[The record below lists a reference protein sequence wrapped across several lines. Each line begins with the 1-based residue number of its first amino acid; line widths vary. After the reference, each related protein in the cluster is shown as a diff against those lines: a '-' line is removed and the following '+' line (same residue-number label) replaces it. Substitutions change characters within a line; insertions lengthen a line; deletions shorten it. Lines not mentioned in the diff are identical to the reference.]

1 MIYINSNSTSPY
13 FNFALEEYLLTQK
26 DLDDDEIF
34 LFWRTNPTIMVGR
47 YQNTFSEINEK
58 YVRENN
64 VNVVRRN
71 SGGGT
76 IYTDMGA
83 WQFTFIEKNYKEE
96 GISFDKFTG
105 PIVEALQKQDVDAH
119 FNSRNDLLIGNRK
132 FSGNAQYRKDNAI
145 LHHGSILFNTD
156 IQAMVESINVAEDKI
171 IPIVKALQKQ
181 DVDAHFNSRN
191 DLLIGNRKFSGN
203 AQYRKD
209 NAILHHGSILFNTDI
224 QAMVESITVA
234 EDKIIAKGIK
244 SVRERVINI
253 SEVMKDNITSEN
265 FRDIMLDSLL
275 KNSTTYTLTKED
287 IKSINKIQKEKFESW
302 DWNYGKNPIF
312 NISRYKRFNGGRV
325 DFKLNVKKGIIKNCT
340 IEGDFF
346 LSGDISILEKSFVD
360 CKYVR
365 EDISKLLDTLDIE
378 NLFKWRHIHIGK
390 IICRL

>member
-156 IQAMVESINVAEDKI
+156 IQAMVESI
-171 IPIVKALQKQ
+171 
-181 DVDAHFNSRN
+181 
-191 DLLIGNRKFSGN
+191 
-203 AQYRKD
+203 
-209 NAILHHGSILFNTDI
+209 
-224 QAMVESITVA
+224 TVA

-265 FRDIMLDSLL
+265 FRDRMLDSLL

-346 LSGDISILEKSFVD
+346 LSGEISILEESFID

-378 NLFKWRHIHIGK
+378 NHFYK
-390 IICRL
+390 ITKDDLLECIID

>member
-105 PIVEALQKQDVDAH
+105 PIVE
-119 FNSRNDLLIGNRK
+119 
-132 FSGNAQYRKDNAI
+132 
-145 LHHGSILFNTD
+145 
-156 IQAMVESINVAEDKI
+156 
-171 IPIVKALQKQ
+171 ALQKQ

-346 LSGDISILEKSFVD
+346 LSGEISILEESFID

-378 NLFKWRHIHIGK
+378 NYFYK
-390 IICRL
+390 ITKDDLLECIID

>member
-1 MIYINSNSTSPY
+1 MIYINSNSTNPY

-26 DLDDDEIF
+26 DFDDDEIF

-47 YQNTFSEINEK
+47 YQNTYSEINEK
-58 YVRENN
+58 YVKENN
-64 VNVVRRN
+64 INLVRRN

-83 WQFTFIEKNYKEE
+83 WQFTFIDKNYKEK

-105 PIVEALQKQDVDAH
+105 PIVKALQKQDVDAH

-171 IPIVKALQKQ
+171 I
-181 DVDAHFNSRN
+181 
-191 DLLIGNRKFSGN
+191 
-203 AQYRKD
+203 
-209 NAILHHGSILFNTDI
+209 
-224 QAMVESITVA
+224 
-234 EDKIIAKGIK
+234 AKGIK

-275 KNSTTYTLTKED
+275 NNSTTYTLTEED
-287 IKSINKIQKEKFESW
+287 IKSITKIQKEKFESW

-325 DFKLNVKKGIIKNCT
+325 EFKLNVKKGIIKNCV

-378 NLFKWRHIHIGK
+378 NHFYK
-390 IICRL
+390 ITKDDLLECIIE

>member
-132 FSGNAQYRKDNAI
+132 FSGNAQYRKDN
-145 LHHGSILFNTD
+145 T
-156 IQAMVESINVAEDKI
+156 
-171 IPIVKALQKQ
+171 
-181 DVDAHFNSRN
+181 
-191 DLLIGNRKFSGN
+191 
-203 AQYRKD
+203 
-209 NAILHHGSILFNTDI
+209 ILHHGSILFNTDI

-346 LSGDISILEKSFVD
+346 LSGEISILEESFID

-365 EDISKLLDTLDIE
+365 ENISKLLDTLDIE
-378 NLFKWRHIHIGK
+378 NYFYK
-390 IICRL
+390 ITKDDLLECIID

>member
-105 PIVEALQKQDVDAH
+105 PIVE
-119 FNSRNDLLIGNRK
+119 
-132 FSGNAQYRKDNAI
+132 
-145 LHHGSILFNTD
+145 
-156 IQAMVESINVAEDKI
+156 
-171 IPIVKALQKQ
+171 ALQKQ

-346 LSGDISILEKSFVD
+346 LSGEISILEESFID

-378 NLFKWRHIHIGK
+378 NHFYK
-390 IICRL
+390 ITKDDLLECIID

>member
-105 PIVEALQKQDVDAH
+105 PIVE
-119 FNSRNDLLIGNRK
+119 
-132 FSGNAQYRKDNAI
+132 
-145 LHHGSILFNTD
+145 
-156 IQAMVESINVAEDKI
+156 
-171 IPIVKALQKQ
+171 ALQKQ

-346 LSGDISILEKSFVD
+346 LSGEISILEESFID

-378 NLFKWRHIHIGK
+378 NYFYK
-390 IICRL
+390 ITKDDLLECIIE

>member
-13 FNFALEEYLLTQK
+13 FNFALEEYLLIQK

-83 WQFTFIEKNYKEE
+83 WQFTFIEKNYKEQ

-132 FSGNAQYRKDNAI
+132 FSGNAQYRKGNAM

-156 IQAMVESINVAEDKI
+156 IE
-171 IPIVKALQKQ
+171 
-181 DVDAHFNSRN
+181 
-191 DLLIGNRKFSGN
+191 
-203 AQYRKD
+203 
-209 NAILHHGSILFNTDI
+209 
-224 QAMVESITVA
+224 AMVESITVA

-244 SVRERVINI
+244 SVKERVINI

-275 KNSTTYTLTKED
+275 KNSITYTLTKED
-287 IKSINKIQKEKFESW
+287 IKCINKIQKEKFESW

-325 DFKLNVKKGIIKNCT
+325 DFKLNVKKGIIKNCA

-346 LSGDISILEKSFVD
+346 LSGDISIVEKSFVD

-365 EDISKLLDTLDIE
+365 EDISKLLDILDIE
-378 NLFKWRHIHIGK
+378 NHFYK
-390 IICRL
+390 ITKDDLLDCIID

>member
-1 MIYINSNSTSPY
+1 
-13 FNFALEEYLLTQK
+13 
-26 DLDDDEIF
+26 
-34 LFWRTNPTIMVGR
+34 MVGR

-156 IQAMVESINVAEDKI
+156 IQAMVESI
-171 IPIVKALQKQ
+171 
-181 DVDAHFNSRN
+181 
-191 DLLIGNRKFSGN
+191 
-203 AQYRKD
+203 
-209 NAILHHGSILFNTDI
+209 
-224 QAMVESITVA
+224 TVA

-253 SEVMKDNITSEN
+253 SEVIKDNITSEN

-302 DWNYGKNPIF
+302 YWNYGKNPIF

-346 LSGDISILEKSFVD
+346 LSGEISILEESFID

-378 NLFKWRHIHIGK
+378 NHFYK
-390 IICRL
+390 ITKDDLLECIIE

>member
-132 FSGNAQYRKDNAI
+132 FSGN
-145 LHHGSILFNTD
+145 
-156 IQAMVESINVAEDKI
+156 V
-171 IPIVKALQKQ
+171 
-181 DVDAHFNSRN
+181 
-191 DLLIGNRKFSGN
+191 
-203 AQYRKD
+203 QYRKD

-346 LSGDISILEKSFVD
+346 LSGEISILEESFID

-378 NLFKWRHIHIGK
+378 NYFYK
-390 IICRL
+390 ITKDDLLECIID

>member
-156 IQAMVESINVAEDKI
+156 IQAMVESI
-171 IPIVKALQKQ
+171 
-181 DVDAHFNSRN
+181 
-191 DLLIGNRKFSGN
+191 
-203 AQYRKD
+203 
-209 NAILHHGSILFNTDI
+209 
-224 QAMVESITVA
+224 TVA

-302 DWNYGKNPIF
+302 DFNYWKNPIF

-346 LSGDISILEKSFVD
+346 LSGEISILEESFID

-378 NLFKWRHIHIGK
+378 NYFYK
-390 IICRL
+390 ITKDDLLECIID

>member
-156 IQAMVESINVAEDKI
+156 IQAMVESI
-171 IPIVKALQKQ
+171 
-181 DVDAHFNSRN
+181 
-191 DLLIGNRKFSGN
+191 
-203 AQYRKD
+203 
-209 NAILHHGSILFNTDI
+209 
-224 QAMVESITVA
+224 TVA

-302 DWNYGKNPIF
+302 DWSYGKNPIF

-346 LSGDISILEKSFVD
+346 LSGEISILEESFID

-365 EDISKLLDTLDIE
+365 ENISKLLDTLDIE
-378 NLFKWRHIHIGK
+378 NYFYK
-390 IICRL
+390 ITKDDLLECIID

>member
-1 MIYINSNSTSPY
+1 M
-13 FNFALEEYLLTQK
+13 
-26 DLDDDEIF
+26 
-34 LFWRTNPTIMVGR
+34 
-47 YQNTFSEINEK
+47 
-58 YVRENN
+58 
-64 VNVVRRN
+64 
-71 SGGGT
+71 
-76 IYTDMGA
+76 
-83 WQFTFIEKNYKEE
+83 
-96 GISFDKFTG
+96 
-105 PIVEALQKQDVDAH
+105 
-119 FNSRNDLLIGNRK
+119 
-132 FSGNAQYRKDNAI
+132 
-145 LHHGSILFNTD
+145 
-156 IQAMVESINVAEDKI
+156 
-171 IPIVKALQKQ
+171 
-181 DVDAHFNSRN
+181 DAHFNSRN

-346 LSGDISILEKSFVD
+346 LSGEISILEESFID

-378 NLFKWRHIHIGK
+378 NYFYK
-390 IICRL
+390 ITKDDLLECIID

>member
-105 PIVEALQKQDVDAH
+105 PIVE
-119 FNSRNDLLIGNRK
+119 
-132 FSGNAQYRKDNAI
+132 
-145 LHHGSILFNTD
+145 
-156 IQAMVESINVAEDKI
+156 
-171 IPIVKALQKQ
+171 ALQKQ

-346 LSGDISILEKSFVD
+346 LSGEISILEESFID

-365 EDISKLLDTLDIE
+365 ENISKLLDTLDIE
-378 NLFKWRHIHIGK
+378 NYFYK
-390 IICRL
+390 ITKDDLLECIID

>member
-156 IQAMVESINVAEDKI
+156 IQAMVESI
-171 IPIVKALQKQ
+171 
-181 DVDAHFNSRN
+181 
-191 DLLIGNRKFSGN
+191 
-203 AQYRKD
+203 
-209 NAILHHGSILFNTDI
+209 
-224 QAMVESITVA
+224 TVA

-325 DFKLNVKKGIIKNCT
+325 DFKLNVRKGIIKNCT

-346 LSGDISILEKSFVD
+346 LSGEISILEESFID

-378 NLFKWRHIHIGK
+378 NYFYK
-390 IICRL
+390 ITKDDLLECIID

>member
-156 IQAMVESINVAEDKI
+156 IQAMVESI
-171 IPIVKALQKQ
+171 
-181 DVDAHFNSRN
+181 
-191 DLLIGNRKFSGN
+191 
-203 AQYRKD
+203 
-209 NAILHHGSILFNTDI
+209 
-224 QAMVESITVA
+224 TVA

-325 DFKLNVKKGIIKNCT
+325 DFKLNVKKGIIKNCK

-346 LSGDISILEKSFVD
+346 LSGEISILEESFID

-378 NLFKWRHIHIGK
+378 NYFYK
-390 IICRL
+390 ITKDDLLECIID

>member
-47 YQNTFSEINEK
+47 YQNNFSEINEK

-105 PIVEALQKQDVDAH
+105 PIVE
-119 FNSRNDLLIGNRK
+119 
-132 FSGNAQYRKDNAI
+132 
-145 LHHGSILFNTD
+145 
-156 IQAMVESINVAEDKI
+156 
-171 IPIVKALQKQ
+171 ALQKQ

-346 LSGDISILEKSFVD
+346 LSGEISILEESFID

-378 NLFKWRHIHIGK
+378 NYFYK
-390 IICRL
+390 ITKDDLLECIID

>member
-64 VNVVRRN
+64 VIVVRRN

-105 PIVEALQKQDVDAH
+105 PIVE
-119 FNSRNDLLIGNRK
+119 
-132 FSGNAQYRKDNAI
+132 
-145 LHHGSILFNTD
+145 
-156 IQAMVESINVAEDKI
+156 
-171 IPIVKALQKQ
+171 ALQKQ

-325 DFKLNVKKGIIKNCT
+325 DFKLNVKKGIIKNCK

-346 LSGDISILEKSFVD
+346 LSGEISILEESFID
-360 CKYVR
+360 WKYVR

-378 NLFKWRHIHIGK
+378 NYFYK
-390 IICRL
+390 ITKDDLLECIID